1 MNNNDRESDLY
12 YPRANSHEYS
22 PREDPVP
29 VLDNEE
35 LRKLIKEYKKDREYK
50 LHPIGTWDVSNVT
63 DMENLFVGFKEFNEN
78 LGGWDV
84 SKVEN
89 MKGMFKGCTN
99 FNRPLDNWVVS
110 NVENMEGMFSG
121 CKLFNQDLGR
131 WNVSN
136 VRNMS
141 RMFYNCEDFD
151 KPLDRW
157 RNKVSNVEN
166 MEEMFYNCKLFNQ
179 NLGRWKVS
187 NVKNM
192 SYMFYNCENF
202 NKPLNKWNVSDV
214 RNMKGMFYNCINFNQ
229 SLNKWNVSNV
239 TNMSYMFYNCTN
251 FNQSLNWQISDHN
264 GKINRNVKS
273 MFDQSGM
280 TELNKN
286 ETTGIKSLYHTIL
299 DQNPPIAI
307 PRPSNN
313 PKDLHR
319 PAIPRL
325 SDNLN
330 DLHRPAISYKTYL
343 DRIAMYAHDDL
354 LKEKIGPN
362 IYNRIMELTNHK
374 PKSNS
379 KSKSTGGKKHKSKF
393 TRKIKHK
400 KI

>member
-12 YPRANSHEYS
+12 YPRSDSHEYS
-22 PREDPVP
+22 HLEDPVP

-35 LRKLIKEYKKDREYK
+35 LRNLIKEYKKDREYK

-84 SKVEN
+84 SRVEN
-89 MKGMFKGCTN
+89 MKGMFKGCIS
-99 FNRPLDNWVVS
+99 FNQPLDRWHDKVS
-110 NVENMEGMFSG
+110 NVENMEGMFMG
-121 CKLFNQDLGR
+121 CKRFNQDLGR
-131 WNVSN
+131 WNVSK

-151 KPLDRW
+151 KPL
-157 RNKVSNVEN
+157 
-166 MEEMFYNCKLFNQ
+166 
-179 NLGRWKVS
+179 
-187 NVKNM
+187 
-192 SYMFYNCENF
+192 
-202 NKPLNKWNVSDV
+202 NKWNVSNV
-214 RNMKGMFYNCINFNQ
+214 INMKGMFYNCINFNQ
-229 SLNKWNVSNV
+229 PLDRWHDKVSKV
-239 TNMSYMFYNCTN
+239 TDMSYMFYNCIN

-273 MFDQSGM
+273 MFDKSGM

-343 DRIAMYAHDDL
+343 NRIAIHAHHDL
-354 LKEKIGPN
+354 IKGTIDPN

-374 PKSNS
+374 PKSEPKS
-379 KSKSTGGKKHKSKF
+379 KSKSNSKSTGGKKHKSKF